1 MKKFLNKILIHYSI
15 SGLIFTLPLAT
26 YAAADQDSISNPL
39 GSGTTTLTAFLTM
52 VLGAATQIGAIVVVV
67 AIIYC
72 GFLFVVAQGNEE
84 KLSKAKTALTWTL
97 IGAAILLGATALQLA
112 ISNTVGNLGLTSSS

>member
-1 MKKFLNKILIHYSI
+1 MFLV
-15 SGLIFTLPLAT
+15 LPFVAHAT
-26 YAAADQDSISNPL
+26 PCTQGEICNPL
-39 GSGTTTLTAFLTM
+39 TKTATLTDFMTSILT
-52 VLGAATQIGAIVVVV
+52 AATQIGAIVVVV

-72 GFLFVVAQGNEE
+72 GFLFVTAQGNEE